1 MFQVEE
7 GGQVTLQCGVK
18 HLGNMVL
25 MWKQVGRR
33 RRQSPDDMTLCCPQG
48 PRVLTAGSMVVRRDR
63 RLRLEGN
70 NLVISELEA
79 ADR

>member
-1 MFQVEE
+1 MF
-7 GGQVTLQCGVK
+7 
-18 HLGNMVL
+18 H
-25 MWKQVGRR
+25 
-33 RRQSPDDMTLCCPQG
+33 DDMTTCSPQG

>member
-1 MFQVEE
+1 
-7 GGQVTLQCGVK
+7 
-18 HLGNMVL
+18 
-25 MWKQVGRR
+25 
-33 RRQSPDDMTLCCPQG
+33 MTTYFMTTCSPQG

>member
-1 MFQVEE
+1 MWYKVECFCLTHPMFQVEE

-33 RRQSPDDMTLCCPQG
+33 RRQCH
-48 PRVLTAGSMVVRRDR
+48 
-63 RLRLEGN
+63 
-70 NLVISELEA
+70 
-79 ADR
+79 